1 MKKAETET
9 NIKWT
14 DADGDAGFVKDA
26 TVDREAGHL
35 YIKAY
40 EDGTGDGV
48 FLPLDA
54 EKKLCKAL
62 NERRNERRKE
72 RRKERKAKKP
82 RKAAEVQAFIES
94 LIAEVL
100 EGLNADAPELR
111 KFVEAIANRTVR
123 NYAIKKG
130 FLGTCQQWSANGYEA
145 TARKVLECLGKP
157 K

>member
-1 MKKAETET
+1 MSKAETET
-9 NIKWT
+9 EIEWT
-14 DADGDAGFVKDA
+14 DADGDMGSIKDA
-26 TVDREAGHL
+26 DVDRGAGRL
-35 YIKAY
+35 YIKA
-40 EDGTGDGV
+40 V
-48 FLPLDA
+48 SAFLPLDA

-62 NERRNERRKE
+62 NERRKE

-94 LIAEVL
+94 LSAEVL

-145 TARKVLECLGKP
+145 TAKKVLECLGKP